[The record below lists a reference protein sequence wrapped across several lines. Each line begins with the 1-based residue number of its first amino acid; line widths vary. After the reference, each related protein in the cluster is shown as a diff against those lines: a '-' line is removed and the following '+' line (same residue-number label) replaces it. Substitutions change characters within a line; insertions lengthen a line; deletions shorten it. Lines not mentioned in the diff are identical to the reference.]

1 MTETGGEGGV
11 LLEVVD
17 DRVGSTLIMR
27 TLDDVVDCFRF
38 TGRSFGSLASFRAHE
53 AYRWGH
59 LHTLHSHMILPE
71 LK

>member
-27 TLDDVVDCFRF
+27 TLGDVVDCFRF
-38 TGRSFGSLASFRAHE
+38 TGRSFGSLA
-53 AYRWGH
+53 
-59 LHTLHSHMILPE
+59 
-71 LK
+71 